1 MTVYQNFPLFLRK
14 RKGLEFLPRRER
26 GTPGFGRRNHATM
39 RFVLI
44 TGPDGAGKTYA
55 LHSFQDADYYAVDN
69 LPPALLPALAAHCR
83 EEGRRR
89 VAVVADT
96 RSGPAFAELPA
107 VLRDL
112 EQTGIPVEVLFLDAG
127 NETIV
132 QRYKE
137 TRRPHPLLAEENDLP
152 PDSGLLAA
160 IEAERALLQNVRA
173 LADRTLDTTG
183 MTVAQL
189 RDAILAA
196 YGAETRTSMQVTIT
210 SFGFKY
216 GLPIDS
222 DLVFDVRF
230 LNNPHYVPALKPYN
244 GTDAEVKK
252 FVYDDPRT
260 QPFQTLLSDLVAWT
274 LPEYQREGKSYL
286 NIAIGCT
293 GGKHRSVVL
302 TEDLAERLRAD
313 DWTVVVRHRD
323 IEQGKREEPDVGVR
337 VSGGGDRAEAIQNPK
352 SKIQNENVQKGDA
365 L

>member
-1 MTVYQNFPLFLRK
+1 
-14 RKGLEFLPRRER
+14 
-26 GTPGFGRRNHATM
+26 M

-69 LPPALLPALAAHCR
+69 IPPALLPALAAHCR
-83 EEGRRR
+83 EEGRQR

-96 RSGPAFAELPA
+96 RSGPAFAELPVILQDMEKA
-107 VLRDL
+107 
-112 EQTGIPVEVLFLDAG
+112 GFAVEVLFLDAV

-160 IEAERALLQNVRA
+160 IEAERELLQNVRA

-196 YGAETRTSMQVTIT
+196 YGAETRPGMQVAIT

-230 LNNPHYVPALKPYN
+230 LNNPHYIAALKAYN
-244 GTDAEVKK
+244 GLDAQVKRY
-252 FVYDDPRT
+252 VHDDPRAA
-260 QPFQTLLSDLVAWT
+260 PFQTLMSDLIAWT

-302 TEDLAERLRAD
+302 AEDLAERLRGEA
-313 DWTVVVRHRD
+313 WRVVVRHRD
-323 IEQGKREEPDVGVR
+323 IGQNSEVRSQKSEEN
-337 VSGGGDRAEAIQNPK
+337 AALPK
-352 SKIQNENVQKGDA
+352 IHNEDA
-365 L
+365 P

>member
-1 MTVYQNFPLFLRK
+1 
-14 RKGLEFLPRRER
+14 
-26 GTPGFGRRNHATM
+26 M

-55 LHSFQDADYYAVDN
+55 LHSFQDAEYYAVDN
-69 LPPALLPALAAHCR
+69 IPPALLPALAAHCR

-96 RSGPAFAELPA
+96 RSGPAFAELP
-107 VLRDL
+107 VILQDM
-112 EQTGIPVEVLFLDAG
+112 EKVGIPVEVLFLDAV

-160 IEAERALLQNVRA
+160 IEAERELLQDVRA
-173 LADRTLDTTG
+173 LADRVLDTTG

-189 RDAILAA
+189 RDSILAA
-196 YGAETRTSMQVTIT
+196 YGAETRPGMQVTVT

-216 GLPIDS
+216 GLPVDS

-230 LNNPHYVPALKPYN
+230 LNNPHYIPALKARN
-244 GTDAEVKK
+244 GLDPQVKRYVHDDA
-252 FVYDDPRT
+252 RAL
-260 QPFQTLLSDLVAWT
+260 PFQTLMSDLIAWT
-274 LPEYQREGKSYL
+274 LPEYQREGKAYL

-302 TEDLAERLRAD
+302 AEDLAERLRRE
-313 DWTVVVRHRD
+313 DWRVVVRHRD
-323 IEQGKREEPDVGVR
+323 IEQNSEARSQKSEEENAPP
-337 VSGGGDRAEAIQNPK
+337 SEIQNPK
-352 SKIQNENVQKGDA
+352 SKIQNEAA

>member
-1 MTVYQNFPLFLRK
+1 
-14 RKGLEFLPRRER
+14 
-26 GTPGFGRRNHATM
+26 M

-69 LPPALLPALAAHCR
+69 IPPALLPALAAHCR
-83 EEGRRR
+83 EEGRKR

-107 VLRDL
+107 ILQDL
-112 EQTGIPVEVLFLDAG
+112 EKAGVTVEVLFLDAS
-127 NETIV
+127 NETII

-160 IEAERALLQNVRA
+160 IEAERGLLQNVRA
-173 LADRTLDTTG
+173 LADRVLDTTG
-183 MTVAQL
+183 MNVGQL

-196 YGAETRTSMQVTIT
+196 YGAETRPGMQVAIT

-216 GLPIDS
+216 GLPVDS

-230 LNNPHYVPALKPYN
+230 LNNPHYIAALKSRN
-244 GTDAEVKK
+244 GLDSQVKR
-252 FVYDDPRT
+252 FVQDDPRAL
-260 QPFQTLLSDLVAWT
+260 PFQALLSDLVSWT
-274 LPEYQREGKSYL
+274 LPEYQREGKAYL

-302 TEDLAERLRAD
+302 TEDLAERLRSE
-313 DWTVVVRHRD
+313 DWRVIVRHRD
-323 IEQGKREEPDVGVR
+323 IEQQSAVRSQQSEEPDAAP
-337 VSGGGDRAEAIQNPK
+337 SEIQNPK
-352 SKIQNENVQKGDA
+352 SKIQNESS